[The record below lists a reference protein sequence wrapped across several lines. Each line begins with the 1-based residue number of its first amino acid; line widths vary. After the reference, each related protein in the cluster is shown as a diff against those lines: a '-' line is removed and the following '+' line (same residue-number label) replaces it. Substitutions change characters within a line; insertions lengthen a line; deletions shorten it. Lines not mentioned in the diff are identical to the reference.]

1 MQKRKVNHKKVAWVV
16 VQYRCIIAL
25 ATLCNALFIFGIA
38 LFFFAA
44 VELALLCSL
53 IVAVAILGA
62 VWVWTPTFDLS
73 ALPLGVK
80 PITTPRY
87 HWVVKLWR
95 ARCVAYGVTP
105 GPVFMVK
112 HREDDRMLWGFGM
125 DNISLLRM
133 HPVFTVSELALP
145 LLRPEVVGPII
156 EHELGHCRLLT
167 PLLRYFFRTVSI
179 PGTYVLYLLSAI
191 HRWFAQQSRFPA
203 VVALILH
210 VEHLF
215 FWSSCYAIAQYDEYA
230 ADALMAEAV
239 SDEEQVVSAL
249 TRLHKRLADL
259 GGRRPSPENAHLVNH
274 PALEQRIKAIRALF
288 E

>member
-1 MQKRKVNHKKVAWVV
+1 M
-16 VQYRCIIAL
+16 
-25 ATLCNALFIFGIA
+25 LCNALPVFGIA
-38 LFFFAA
+38 LLFFNAIWP
-44 VELALLCSL
+44 ALLSTFV
-53 IVAVAILGA
+53 VAAGALGA
-62 VWVWTPTFDLS
+62 VWIWTPTFDLS
-73 ALPLGVK
+73 ALPPSVR
-80 PITTPRY
+80 PISTPRY
-87 HWVVKLWR
+87 RWIVKLWR
-95 ARCVAYGVTP
+95 ARCIAYGATP

-112 HREDDRMLWGFGM
+112 RREDDRMLWGFGM
-125 DNISLLRM
+125 DNVSLLRM

-145 LLRPEVVGPII
+145 LLRPEAVGPII
-156 EHELGHCRLLT
+156 EHELGHRRLFA

-179 PGTYVLYLLSAI
+179 PGTYVLYLFSAI